1 MPPRASECKS
11 GYASSRRR
19 NLTLPNR
26 RQSTTF
32 FEYRCPGPPDNDI
45 GTLGDIYVD
54 TDPRTCEIYAKVDG
68 GWRMW
73 PGLHIRAT
81 ERLAHPTFLELFLT
95 ISAKNRTVGWFDET
109 HAPPRMYAG
118 CKSSHE
124 CTLRFLQ
131 EKEERVPA
139 KRRRSG
145 DQDDPAAK
153 RNRSSFVH
161 TFHTYDHQGLPSYSP
176 YHPTAP
182 SYDSAYYA
190 QNLQSHSFDGAAA
203 CRQPLMQLYPH
214 QTSSIVEFSPP
225 ERARHV
231 TCGPAPPDSFN
242 SAFSHRE
249 MDEGDK
255 SYAPTNVP
263 AFDNFPFP
271 LSFNKRLKIAQ
282 PQAVVIRD
290 LMATHQLLN
299 AFGASTAP
307 SPPFNGSPRSDDLVS
322 VIPEFSSS
330 TSASS
335 AASEDL
341 PPSSVP
347 HAMLLSKISPL
358 DETSP
363 LDASISPEAPTPSSP
378 RACIYLS
385 TRSTTGTSPSGIEA
399 RVSFVDPS
407 ESATQTRASE
417 SLANEELATPM
428 TGEPAVSTMGE
439 PTTLGT
445 ADTAPSTGNLRAVL
459 EDALTWIDCLPESD
473 SEVATCR
480 LQDTVLPGSMQNSS
494 SGFLAS
500 PATEYASPHSVD
512 DSPRLAYKTPQQIL
526 DEYTAQQ
533 TPSPPVLSFDLAS
546 TSGASGVPV
555 PPVASSASPAIECF
569 DLRDQRLSPA
579 HALQAR
585 PDQNPSASCRL
596 APLAS
601 GPRLP
606 ASDSPVVLSPT
617 PMRSC
622 IASPQKAPQSTA
634 PPPAYWDYDYRRPL
648 HPAYYFPRAS
658 VAPQGK
664 TDARFFPGYPVAQRD
679 RSVQPPYRRRT
690 MPTVQTVPSSSSC
703 LSSSVYA
710 NDVHVAD
717 SSLAHGLP
725 AAASHVFD
733 PPAAFSAVRTY
744 TAPHTTQSP
753 SYPVSAGV
761 GGSCG

>member
-1 MPPRASECKS
+1 MPPRPSECKS

-32 FEYRCPGPPDNDI
+32 FEYRCPGPPDDEI

-54 TDPRTCEIYAKVDG
+54 TDSRTCEIYAKVDG

-73 PGLHIRAT
+73 PGLQIRAT
-81 ERLAHPTFLELFLT
+81 ERLAHPSFPELFLT

-118 CKSSHE
+118 CRTAHE

-145 DQDDPAAK
+145 AQDDSAAK
-153 RNRSSFVH
+153 RNKSSFVH
-161 TFHTYDHQGLPSYSP
+161 TFHALDHQGSPSYSP
-176 YHPTAP
+176 YHPTA
-182 SYDSAYYA
+182 SFYQSTYCA
-190 QNLQSHSFDGAAA
+190 QTHQSHSFDGATP

-263 AFDNFPFP
+263 AFDTFPSP

-307 SPPFNGSPRSDDLVS
+307 SPASNGSPQSDDLVS
-322 VIPEFSSS
+322 DIPELSSS

-341 PPSSVP
+341 P
-347 HAMLLSKISPL
+347 LSCAPQATQLAKTSQLARTSPL
-358 DETSP
+358 HETSP
-363 LDASISPEAPTPSSP
+363 LDASISPEAPTPTSP
-378 RACIYLS
+378 RAYIHLS

-399 RVSFVDPS
+399 RVSFVEP
-407 ESATQTRASE
+407 ESVTQTRASPVN
-417 SLANEELATPM
+417 S
-428 TGEPAVSTMGE
+428 E
-439 PTTLGT
+439 PTTSRKG
-445 ADTAPSTGNLRAVL
+445 DLRAVL
-459 EDALTWIDCLPESD
+459 EDALTWIDCLPEVARE

-480 LQDTVLPGSMQNSS
+480 LQDTVLSSSSMQETS
-494 SGFLAS
+494 SGSSLTS
-500 PATEYASPHSVD
+500 PATDYPSPCSVA
-512 DSPRLAYKTPQQIL
+512 DSPQLAYKTPQQIL
-526 DEYTAQQ
+526 DEYAAQQ

-579 HALQAR
+579 HALRAR
-585 PDQNPSASCRL
+585 LDRNPSASCRL
-596 APLAS
+596 ALLAS
-601 GPRLP
+601 GSRLP
-606 ASDSPVVLSPT
+606 ASDPSVVLSPT

-622 IASPQKAPQSTA
+622 IALPQKAPQST
-634 PPPAYWDYDYRRPL
+634 PLPPAYWNYDYRRPL

-717 SSLAHGLP
+717 TSLAHGLP
-725 AAASHVFD
+725 AAVSHVFN

>member
-1 MPPRASECKS
+1 MPPRPSECKS

-32 FEYRCPGPPDNDI
+32 FEYRCPGPPDDEI

-54 TDPRTCEIYAKVDG
+54 TDPRTCEIYAKLEG
-68 GWRMW
+68 GWTMW

-81 ERLAHPTFLELFLT
+81 GRLAHPSFSELLLT

-118 CKSSHE
+118 CRTSHE

-131 EKEERVPA
+131 EKEERAPA

-145 DQDDPAAK
+145 GQDDLTAK
-153 RNRSSFVH
+153 RAKSSFVH
-161 TFHTYDHQGLPSYSP
+161 TFHPSAHQGLPSYP
-176 YHPTAP
+176 PIYPPTHTF
-182 SYDSAYYA
+182 DSVYYA
-190 QNLQSHSFDGAAA
+190 QRHNSHSFDGSGEKAALY
-203 CRQPLMQLYPH
+203 RQPLGQLYPYQEPLAVH
-214 QTSSIVEFSPP
+214 AELGPL
-225 ERARHV
+225 ECDRHA
-231 TCGPAPPDSFN
+231 TCGPASTGSFG
-242 SAFSHRE
+242 SFSCYGRD
-249 MDEGDK
+249 DEDK
-255 SYAPTNVP
+255 SHASADVTTL
-263 AFDNFPFP
+263 DTFPSPF
-271 LSFNKRLKIAQ
+271 SSNKRLRIAQ

-307 SPPFNGSPRSDDLVS
+307 SPASNGSPRSDDLAYD
-322 VIPEFSSS
+322 IPELSSS

-341 PPSSVP
+341 PLPS
-347 HAMLLSKISPL
+347 ARLATQLAK
-358 DETSP
+358 TSP
-363 LDASISPEAPTPSSP
+363 LAKTSSHDTAVPPEDPTPSSP
-378 RACIYLS
+378 RAYTHLS
-385 TRSTTGTSPSGIEA
+385 TRSTTGTSSSGLEA
-399 RVSFVDPS
+399 RVSFVEP
-407 ESATQTRASE
+407 ESATQTRAFPVDS
-417 SLANEELATPM
+417 
-428 TGEPAVSTMGE
+428 E
-439 PTTLGT
+439 PTTSRKG
-445 ADTAPSTGNLRAVL
+445 DLRAVL
-459 EDALTWIDCLPESD
+459 EDALTWIDCLPEVARE

-480 LQDTVLPGSMQNSS
+480 LQDTVLSSSSMQETS
-494 SGFLAS
+494 SGCSLTS
-500 PATEYASPHSVD
+500 PATDCPSPCSVA
-512 DSPRLAYKTPQQIL
+512 DSPQLAYKTPQQIL
-526 DEYTAQQ
+526 DEYAAQQ

-579 HALQAR
+579 HALRAR
-585 PDQNPSASCRL
+585 LDQNPFASCRL

-601 GPRLP
+601 GSRPP
-606 ASDSPVVLSPT
+606 ASDPSVVLSPT

-622 IASPQKAPQSTA
+622 IAAPQKALQSTA
-634 PPPAYWDYDYRRPL
+634 APPAYWNYDYRRPL

-664 TDARFFPGYPVAQRD
+664 TGARFLPGYPVAQRD
-679 RSVQPPYRRRT
+679 RSGQPPYRRRT

-717 SSLAHGLP
+717 TSLAHGLP
-725 AAASHVFD
+725 APAPYVRG
-733 PPAAFSAVRTY
+733 PPSTSSAIRAY
-744 TAPHTTQSP
+744 TAAHTEYSL
-753 SYPVSAGV
+753 SYPLPADV
-761 GGSCG
+761 GGSSG

>member
-32 FEYRCPGPPDNDI
+32 FEYRCPGPPDDEI

-54 TDPRTCEIYAKVDG
+54 TDPRTCEIYAKVEG
-68 GWRMW
+68 GWTEW
-73 PGLHIRAT
+73 PGLQIRAT
-81 ERLAHPTFLELFLT
+81 GRLAHPSFPELFLT

-214 QTSSIVEFSPP
+214 QTSSIVELSPP

-255 SYAPTNVP
+255 SYAPTNV
-263 AFDNFPFP
+263 ASFDTLPSL
-271 LSFNKRLKIAQ
+271 LSSNRRLIIAQ

-299 AFGASTAP
+299 AFGPSTAP
-307 SPPFNGSPRSDDLVS
+307 SPALNGSPCSDDLVS
-322 VIPEFSSS
+322 DIPELSSS

-335 AASEDL
+335 TASEEL
-341 PPSSVP
+341 PLSSVP
-347 HAMLLSKISPL
+347 HAMLLSRISPL
-358 DETSP
+358 DEISP
-363 LDASISPEAPTPSSP
+363 PDASKPPQAPNPSSP
-378 RACIYLS
+378 RAYIHLS
-385 TRSTTGTSPSGIEA
+385 TRSTTGTCFSGLEA
-399 RVSFVDPS
+399 SVFFVEP
-407 ESATQTRASE
+407 ESVTQTRASPVD
-417 SLANEELATPM
+417 S
-428 TGEPAVSTMGE
+428 E
-439 PTTLGT
+439 PTTARRG
-445 ADTAPSTGNLRAVL
+445 DLRAVL
-459 EDALTWIDCLPESD
+459 EDALTWIDCLPEVARE

-480 LQDTVLPGSMQNSS
+480 LQDTVLSSSSMQEMS
-494 SGFLAS
+494 SGSSLTS
-500 PATEYASPHSVD
+500 PATDYPSPCSVA
-512 DSPRLAYKTPQQIL
+512 DSPQLAYKTPQQIL
-526 DEYTAQQ
+526 DEYAAQQ
-533 TPSPPVLSFDLAS
+533 TPSPPVLSFDFAS

-569 DLRDQRLSPA
+569 DLRDQRLSPS
-579 HALQAR
+579 HALRAR

-596 APLAS
+596 ALLAS
-601 GPRLP
+601 GSRLS
-606 ASDSPVVLSPT
+606 ASDPSVVLSPT

-622 IASPQKAPQSTA
+622 IALPQKAPQST
-634 PPPAYWDYDYRRPL
+634 PLPPAYWNYDYRRPL
-648 HPAYYFPRAS
+648 HPAYYFPRAP
-658 VAPQGK
+658 VAHQGK

-717 SSLAHGLP
+717 TSLAHGLP
-725 AAASHVFD
+725 AAASHVFN